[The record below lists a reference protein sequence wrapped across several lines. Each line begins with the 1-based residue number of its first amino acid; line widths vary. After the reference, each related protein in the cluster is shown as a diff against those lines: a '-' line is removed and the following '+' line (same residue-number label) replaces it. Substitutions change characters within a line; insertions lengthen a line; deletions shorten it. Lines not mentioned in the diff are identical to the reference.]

1 MVDSRIKRAAKIL
14 VDYSTK
20 VKRGDRVIIAAQA
33 AAEPLV
39 LEVYKLCLQ
48 RGAYP
53 VVRTLLEG
61 ANYTFFKYA
70 KDHQLKRF
78 PETAMYEIKQT
89 DVYISISANY
99 NTREFAN
106 IDPRKLVL
114 RSKIMSPISRW
125 RSEKTRWV
133 LFDYPT
139 NAFAQEA
146 GMSYDEYEDFV
157 FSAVNQNW
165 NKIKERLARLASVVN
180 KAEEVRI
187 VAPDTDLRFTIR
199 HGKCATC
206 DGLRN
211 MPGGEIFT
219 APDMCSAEGHI
230 CFDYPA
236 VRNGNIVRGIHLEF
250 KNGKVIKASAENN
263 NEFLQAML
271 RTDHGASYIG
281 EFGIGCNKNITKYT
295 NNTLFDEKIGGTI
308 HLALGNA
315 YKECN
320 GKNKSALHWDLVK
333 DLRKNGAIYLDGKLF
348 QKNGKFRV

>member
-20 VKRGDRVIIAAQA
+20 VKKGDRVIIAAHA

-39 LEVYKLCLQ
+39 LEIYKLCLQ
-48 RGAYP
+48 KGAHP
-53 VVRTLLEG
+53 VIRTLLSG
-61 ANYTFFKYA
+61 ANYIFFKYA
-70 KDHQLKRF
+70 KDHQLRRF
-78 PETAMYEIKQT
+78 PVTAMYEIKQT
-89 DVYISISANY
+89 DVYISISATC
-99 NTREFAN
+99 NTREFAS
-106 IDPRKLVL
+106 IDPNKIAL

-139 NAFAQEA
+139 NALAQEA
-146 GMSYDEYEDFV
+146 GMSYAEYEDFV
-157 FSAVNQNW
+157 YSAVNQNW
-165 NKIKERLARLASVVN
+165 NKIKERLAKLASVVD
-180 KAEEVRI
+180 KAKEVRI
-187 VAPDTDLRFTIR
+187 VGKDTDLKFTIL

-219 APDMCSAEGHI
+219 VPDKYSAEGYI
-230 CFDYPA
+230 YFDYPA
-236 VRNGNIVRGIHLEF
+236 VRNGNIVRGIRLEF
-250 KNGKVIKASAENN
+250 KDGKVVKANAENN
-263 NEFLQAML
+263 KEFLQAML
-271 RTDHGASYIG
+271 HIDSGASYLG

-308 HLALGNA
+308 HIALGNA
-315 YKECN
+315 YRECN

-333 DLRKNGAIYLDGKLF
+333 DLRQNGAIYLDGKLF
-348 QKNGKFRV
+348 QKNGRFRL

>member
-1 MVDSRIKRAAKIL
+1 MMDQRIKKAAKII

-48 RGAYP
+48 RGAHP
-53 VVRTLLEG
+53 VVRMLLQG
-61 ANYTFFKYA
+61 ANYIFFKHA

-78 PETAMYEIKQT
+78 PATAMYEIKRT
-89 DVYISISANY
+89 DVYISISANC

-106 IDPRKLVL
+106 IDPSKLVL
-114 RSKIMSPISRW
+114 RSKIMAPISRW
-125 RSEKTRWV
+125 RSENTRWV

-146 GMSYDEYEDFV
+146 GMSYQEYEDFV
-157 FSAVNQNW
+157 FTAVNQNW
-165 NKIKERLARLASVVN
+165 NKIKERLAKLAAVMD
-180 KAEEVRI
+180 KAKEVRI
-187 VAPDTDLRFTIR
+187 VGTDTDLSFTIKQ
-199 HGKCATC
+199 GKCAIC

-219 APDMCSAEGHI
+219 APDKYSAEGHI

-236 VRNGNIVRGIHLEF
+236 VRNGNIVRGIYLEF
-250 KNGKVIKASAENN
+250 KKGKVVKSSAENN
-263 NEFLQAML
+263 NEFLRAML
-271 RTDHGASYIG
+271 RTDKGASYIG
-281 EFGIGCNKNITKYT
+281 EFGIGCNRNITKYT

-333 DLRKNGAIYLDGKLF
+333 DLRMNGAIYLDGKLF